1 MMIQIDFFINESPK
15 KPNENTKKLIDREY
29 IKGDSLL
36 ISKRFMQKKLY
47 TKYDR
52 KIWIVKHVIISI
64 YY

>member
-1 MMIQIDFFINESPK
+1 MIQIDFFINESPK

-52 KIWIVKHVIISI
+52 KI
-64 YY
+64 

>member
-1 MMIQIDFFINESPK
+1 
-15 KPNENTKKLIDREY
+15 
-29 IKGDSLL
+29 
-36 ISKRFMQKKLY
+36 MQKKLY